1 MSRGRFITRIKLK
14 PADRVRTGRILLD
27 WDAKQLLANPAEF
40 PQLTS
45 PALFGDQRRLEVEI
59 GMGTGET
66 LVSLA
71 QANPDANYL
80 GIEVSHRAAA
90 YAATLAADAQLNN
103 VRILR
108 ANFMLLKPLLEANS
122 WGRVTLHF
130 PDPVHKR
137 RDLKRSLFTTA
148 FLDSMATTLVPGGL
162 ISVASDKPGFF
173 LSMLAL
179 AEGDVRFE
187 KAHPERYL
195 KGLEPPVKSRF
206 QLFWERKGVTPL
218 RFVLRRR

>member
-14 PADRVRTGRILLD
+14 PAARLITGRILLD
-27 WDAKQLLANPAEF
+27 WDAKQLLANPAGF

-45 PALFGDQRRLEVEI
+45 KALFGNQCRLEVEI

-71 QANPDANYL
+71 QANPGINYL

-90 YAATLAADAQLNN
+90 YAAALAADAQLNN
-103 VRILR
+103 IRILR
-108 ANFMLLKPLLEANS
+108 ANFMLLKPFLEVNS
-122 WGRVTLHF
+122 WERVTLHF

-137 RDLKRSLFTTA
+137 RDLKRSLFTPL

-162 ISVASDKPGFF
+162 LSVASDKPTFF
-173 LSMLAL
+173 FTMLEL
-179 AEGDVRFE
+179 AEIDVRFE

-195 KGLEPPVKSRF
+195 QGLEAPVKSRF
-206 QLFWERKGVTPL
+206 QLFWERKGVPPL